1 MSILLTVIIPIYNVE
16 DYILDCL
23 ESIILQLTDAVEVI
37 CVNDGTKDDS
47 LKIAKEFIQSQD
59 INIRNK
65 ITIVSQENKGLS
77 EARNTGIKL
86 SKGEYIAFLDSD
98 DKLSDSFVQDVIN
111 TIKKKQ
117 PDLIDFNLFTSTNKT
132 IFIYEN
138 PSDLSLKSLF
148 KSGKWFACSRVYS
161 KKLIGNELF
170 INGIYYEDIGFVP
183 KKYLKANNIEYLNK
197 NLYWYRIRENSI
209 TNNVSEDSYNKSL
222 CSFEKLIESYMD
234 LYRVEN
240 NKLYYFLSF
249 FIFYTKITYVCKNK
263 NKTEAGVFVLKYKD
277 LLRDKH
283 KLNLSYFGCRVIFF
297 LYFPKF
303 YIFMYDFYLKL
314 KRNKY
319 FFKL

>member
-98 DKLSDSFVQDVIN
+98 DRLNDCFVQDIIAI
-111 TIKKKQ
+111 IKQKK
-117 PDLIDFNLFTSTNKT
+117 PDLIDFNLSTSTNKT
-132 IFIYEN
+132 IYIYGN
-138 PSDLSLKSLF
+138 SSRLDLKSLF

-161 KKLIGNELF
+161 RGLIGNDLF
-170 INGIYYEDIGFVP
+170 INGIYYEDIDFVP
-183 KKYLKANNIEYLNK
+183 KQYLKANKIEYLNK
-197 NLYWYRIRENSI
+197 SLYWYRIRQNSI

-222 CSFEKLIESYMD
+222 YSFEKLIKIYMD

-240 NKLYYFLSF
+240 NKIYYFLSF
-249 FIFYTKITYVCKNK
+249 FIFYTMITYVCKNK
-263 NKTEAGVFVLKYKD
+263 NKTEGVRLVLKYKD
-277 LLRDKH
+277 LLIDKH
-283 KLNLSYFGCRVIFF
+283 KLNLSYFGSRVIFF

-303 YIFMYDFYLKL
+303 YIFIYDFYLKL
-314 KRNKY
+314 RQNKY

>member
-1 MSILLTVIIPIYNVE
+1 MYKLSVIIPIYKVE
-16 DYILDCL
+16 NYIEECL
-23 ESIILQLTDAVEVI
+23 NSVLIQLTPEVEVI
-37 CVNDGTKDDS
+37 CINDGSPDES
-47 LKIAKEFIQSQD
+47 M
-59 INIRNK
+59 N
-65 ITIVSQENKGLS
+65 IVSSLISNCSNAIQNQFVLINQENKGLS
-77 EARNTGIKL
+77 AARNAGIKL
-86 SKGEYIAFLDSD
+86 AKGEYIAFLDSD